1 MKLTIAR
8 AVASICTVVL
18 LAAAASPAS
27 AAAPPGKG
35 LDVFG
40 TFNCEGLGEVELFG
54 PRGFLADTVFTTT
67 GQHLTLISLDISG
80 AFEFSKTYGQKS
92 GLTTFTCTQS
102 EEGVD
107 ITSVVGLVP
116 PQ

>member
-1 MKLTIAR
+1 MHRRPIGGGCE
-8 AVASICTVVL
+8 S
-18 LAAAASPAS
+18 S
-27 AAAPPGKG
+27 
-35 LDVFG
+35 FG
-40 TFNCEGLGEVELFG
+40 GGTAGQGIGRVRHLQLRG
-54 PRGFLADTVFTTT
+54 PRGSRVVRASGFLADTVFTTT

>member
-1 MKLTIAR
+1 MKRTIAR
-8 AVASICTVVL
+8 AVSSVCAVVL

-27 AAAPPGKG
+27 AAAPPGQG
-35 LDVFG
+35 LVEFG
-40 TFNCEGLGEVELFG
+40 TFKCEGLGEVELFG
-54 PRGFLADTVFTTT
+54 ARGFKASSVFTTT
-67 GQHLTLISLDISG
+67 SQHLTLISLDISG

-102 EEGVD
+102 EGGVD

-116 PQ
+116 PK